1 MSGQVWGEDRPTNM
15 SPRGPG
21 RAAAE
26 GSSCKLADGL
36 NALTDLL
43 GFQPCVCPAAHTETA
58 ALDQVEPSASPP
70 VPRGPDADGRLHIWE
85 ASMNGIIYLIGLIVV
100 IMFILS
106 FLGLR

>member
-1 MSGQVWGEDRPTNM
+1 MR
-15 SPRGPG
+15 
-21 RAAAE
+21 
-26 GSSCKLADGL
+26 
-36 NALTDLL
+36 
-43 GFQPCVCPAAHTETA
+43 
-58 ALDQVEPSASPP
+58 SASPP